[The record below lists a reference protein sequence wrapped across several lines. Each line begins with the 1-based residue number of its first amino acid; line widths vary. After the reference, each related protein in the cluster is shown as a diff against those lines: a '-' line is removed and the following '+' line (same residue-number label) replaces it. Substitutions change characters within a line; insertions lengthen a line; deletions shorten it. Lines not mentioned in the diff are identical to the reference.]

1 MAAGTLTLPDGPA
14 VPPGATAPPA
24 MSPEQ
29 AQELEARRRTQ
40 TKVRWELLTGMVR
53 KDLKLKYQGSV
64 LGFVWSLVNPL
75 FLLGV
80 YGFVF
85 GVVLGTGI
93 PTFPIYVMSGL
104 LTWNLFAGSL
114 GSATAS
120 VTANAGLVKKVRFP
134 LQVLPL
140 SAVGFAAVHYVLQ
153 MGVLLAVIGVIR
165 YDGIG
170 LSLLLAVPAIVLA
183 IVFTSACCFLVSAL
197 NVRYRDTAHLV
208 ELALIAWFWL
218 TPCIY
223 SSGLIGSLIG
233 KYGGPSWLY
242 RAYFADPMAIVVGTM
257 QRALYGNDLATT
269 PGPNGIRVLP
279 ATGYTFYLEQ
289 MAVAG
294 VFSVVLLVLARRLF
308 RRMQADFAEEL

>member
-1 MAAGTLTLPDGPA
+1 MAASTLTRPDGPA
-14 VPPGATAPPA
+14 PAGVTA
-24 MSPEQ
+24 EQ
-29 AQELEARRRTQ
+29 AAELEARRRTQ
-40 TKVRWELLTGMVR
+40 TKVRWELLSGMVR
-53 KDLKLKYQGSV
+53 KDLKLKYQNSV

-93 PTFPIYVMSGL
+93 PHFPIYVMSGL
-104 LTWNLFAGSL
+104 LTWNLFSGSL
-114 GSATAS
+114 GAATSS
-120 VTANAGLVKKVRFP
+120 VTSNGSLVKKVRFP

-153 MGVLLAVIGVIR
+153 MGVLLAVMGVIR
-165 YDGIG
+165 YDHLG
-170 LSLLLAVPAIVLA
+170 LGLLLAVPAVVLA
-183 IVFTSACCFLVSAL
+183 IVFTAGCCFLVSAL

-223 SSGLIGSLIG
+223 GSGLIGKLITDHG
-233 KYGGPSWLY
+233 APSWLF
-242 RAYFADPMAIVVGTM
+242 RAYFADPMAIVVATM
-257 QRALYGNDLATT
+257 QRALYGDDLAVAGD
-269 PGPNGIRVLP
+269 PAHPIHVLP
-279 ATGYTFYLEQ
+279 AVGYSFYLEQ
-289 MAVAG
+289 LAVGFVIAG
-294 VFSVVLLVLARRLF
+294 VLLVLGRGLF